1 MRAETCVAL
10 RFCVALRCVEHIHNF
25 SFARAL
31 AIRAAVMM
39 ASVDE
44 LKVALLS
51 ALHLRQ
57 KRKKRKTAKRRMWVR
72 YIFTRRQQQGE
83 YHNLLRVSDPESHF
97 RYLRMSKERFDCRP

>member
-1 MRAETCVAL
+1 MFTI
-10 RFCVALRCVEHIHNF
+10 F
-25 SFARAL
+25 FARAL

-83 YHNLLRVSDPESHF
+83 YHNLLQEMRVSDPESHF
-97 RYLRMSKERFDCRP
+97 RYLRMSKERFDCLLAEVYTGHNSIILVMCM